1 MIRAD
6 HIRAIAELSESE
18 GVFTTAQAARL
29 GITRDALHDAV
40 GSGRLERVVRGAYR
54 LVGSGSAHT
63 DEIAAIWKLTDP
75 ARFTWER
82 MRPDAWDGVAIG
94 GTTAASLQGIG
105 DFFASPYR
113 IYSPKRINSRL
124 KAASFSVRR
133 IGSQDVSWVRGLPLT
148 RLERTLV
155 DLCLDYEDPSL
166 IADAYHD
173 AERAGLDH
181 ARLGELV
188 ESVGGTPKRK
198 MPLKP
203 LTELIGNGCSPCT
216 RRDRP
221 ISLEC

>member
-40 GSGRLERVVRGAYR
+40 GSGRLERVMRGAYR

-166 IADAYHD
+166 VADAYHD
-173 AERAGLDH
+173 AERAGLDLV
-181 ARLGELV
+181 RLGELV
-188 ESVGGTPKRK
+188 ESVGSTPRRK
-198 MPLKP
+198 ASLKP
-203 LTELIGNGCSPCT
+203 LTELIGKGYSP
-216 RRDRP
+216 RGKRNP
-221 ISLEC
+221 

>member
-1 MIRAD
+1 MVRAD

-29 GITRDALHDAV
+29 GITRDALHDAAE
-40 GSGRLERVVRGAYR
+40 SGRLERVMRGAYR
-54 LVGSGSAHT
+54 LVGSRSAHT
-63 DEIAAIWKLTDP
+63 DELAAIWKLTDP
-75 ARFTWER
+75 VRFTWER
-82 MRPDAWDGVAIG
+82 MRPDSWDGVAIG

-124 KAASFSVRR
+124 KEAAFSLRK
-133 IGSQDVSWVRGLPLT
+133 IDPQDISWVRGLPLT

-188 ESVGGTPKRK
+188 ESVGGTPKRE
-198 MPLKP
+198 MSLKP
-203 LTELIGNGCSPCT
+203 LTELI
-216 RRDRP
+216 
-221 ISLEC
+221 